1 MNPKA
6 RQSEIIVQEVG
17 SDTLVYD
24 ELRDTAH
31 SLGSV
36 VGYVFKH
43 ADGSRPVSALATGLG
58 ATLDVPA
65 DPELVNAALWEL
77 ERADLLE
84 QSGPAT
90 RPRRDINRREAL
102 QRLGVALSAVAITS
116 IVAPTPAMARSYG
129 DIGGSTGSDGS
140 TGAGGWPGSGWPGDG
155 EEHGVGKGKAKGKAK
170 GKGKAKQHGPPPGQ
184 AKKG

>member
-6 RQSEIIVQEVG
+6 RHSDIIVQEVG
-17 SDTLVYD
+17 PDTLVYD

-43 ADGSRPVSALATGLG
+43 ADGSLPVAALATGLQ

-77 ERADLLE
+77 DRAELLE
-84 QSGPAT
+84 QADPAP
-90 RPRRDINRREAL
+90 RMRRDISRREAL
-102 QRLGVALSAVAITS
+102 QRFGAALSAVAITS

-129 DIGGSTGSDGS
+129 DFGGSTGLGGS
-140 TGAGGWPGSGWPGDG
+140 TGYG
-155 EEHGVGKGKAKGKAK
+155 EEHGVGKGKGKAKGKAK
-170 GKGKAKQHGPPPGQ
+170 GKGNGQAKRHSPPPGQ

>member
-6 RQSEIIVQEVG
+6 RHSHVIVQEVG
-17 SDTLVYD
+17 PDMLVYD

-31 SLGSV
+31 SLGGV

-43 ADGSRPVSALATGLG
+43 ADGSLPVSALATGMQ

-65 DPELVNAALWEL
+65 EPELVEAALWEL
-77 ERADLLE
+77 ERAHLLE
-84 QSGPAT
+84 PSDPAT
-90 RPRRDINRREAL
+90 RPRREVSRREAL
-102 QRLGVALSAVAITS
+102 RRFGAALSAVAITS

-129 DIGGSTGSDGS
+129 HFGGSTGLDG
-140 TGAGGWPGSGWPGDG
+140 WRPFG
-155 EEHGVGKGKAKGKAK
+155 EENGEGKGKAKEKAKGKAK
-170 GKGKAKQHGPPPGQ
+170 GKNTGESKRNGLPPGQ